1 MPVMSSVMSSSLAT
15 WTRSREIGKGN
26 RPAAMNPVTG
36 RDVLDELAES
46 MDTTYV
52 DIPDLVPIDDPL
64 ESIGAFGVGAEHHA
78 SQPQPSQPQQA
89 QQQQAQQQ
97 PAAACPAMP
106 PWGTQPAQPPQR
118 QPEQP
123 RYSLRNR

>member
-1 MPVMSSVMSSSLAT
+1 
-15 WTRSREIGKGN
+15 
-26 RPAAMNPVTG
+26 MNPVTG

-78 SQPQPSQPQQA
+78 PQPQPSQA
-89 QQQQAQQQ
+89 QQQSAQQQ